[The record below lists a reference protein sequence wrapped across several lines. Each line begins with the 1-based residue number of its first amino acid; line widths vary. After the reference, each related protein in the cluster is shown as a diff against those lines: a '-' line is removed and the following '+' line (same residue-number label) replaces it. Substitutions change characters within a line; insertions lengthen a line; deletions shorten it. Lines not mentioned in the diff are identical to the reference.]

1 MPLPESGPE
10 LSDFEKQRAA
20 NIAERD
26 ALLKKLT
33 QEAQSSGLFTKG
45 PSTKSL
51 RQPSQSTKKK
61 PTKRIKKENDV
72 PVPRRTSSR
81 LAGLTADSE
90 IAKRK
95 ADEQY
100 EAQKAA
106 AQVKRM
112 RVSGDLNMG
121 DIIVG
126 GQKWDGSSF
135 LGMDDATPPR
145 FARTFGVEDIKKTTD
160 KELKSLREKMS
171 GLNLWEPWEPN
182 RLKIT
187 PERIYS
193 MAFHPTEAKP
203 LIFAGDKLG
212 NLGIFDASQ
221 TRPTTVKLEDN
232 EDEYD
237 DDPDP
242 VITIIKPH
250 SRAISAMR
258 LHPSTPS
265 KLYTASYDGSIRALD
280 LEKSIAT
287 EAYAPSSKS
296 DEEAVSCV
304 DMALDDPH
312 VLYFTT
318 LEGYFCRYDTRIS
331 GNGHANHNTDTK
343 RSSTDIYQ
351 LSEKKIGGFSL
362 CPSQPHLFA
371 TASLDRFM
379 RLWDIRHLSRKNPTP
394 IGEHESKLSV
404 SHAAFNSAG
413 QIATTSYDNTVKIHD
428 FGTKGFQS
436 WKPGRT
442 LSDNDMNPTTT
453 IRHNCQTGRWV
464 TILKP
469 QWQAS
474 PQSSNIQR
482 FCIGNMNRFV
492 DVYTA
497 SGDQLAQLGGE
508 GLITAVPAVAVL
520 HPTLDWVVGGT
531 ASGKVCLWM

>member
-1 MPLPESGPE
+1 MPHTESVPE

-45 PSTKSL
+45 SSTKSS
-51 RQPSQSTKKK
+51 RPVSQSTKKT
-61 PTKRIKKENDV
+61 PAKRVKKENEA

-81 LAGLTADSE
+81 LAGLAADSE

-106 AQVKRM
+106 AQAKRI
-112 RVSGDLNMG
+112 RVSGDLKMG
-121 DIIVG
+121 DILVG
-126 GQKWDGSSF
+126 GQKWDGSLF
-135 LGMDDATPPR
+135 LGEEAAPPR
-145 FARTFGVEDIKKTTD
+145 FARTFGGDDIEKTTN

-182 RLKIT
+182 RIKIT
-187 PERIYS
+187 PERVYS
-193 MAFHPTEAKP
+193 MVFHPTEAKP

-221 TRPTTVKLEDN
+221 TLPVAVKVEDD
-232 EDEYD
+232 EDEDD

-242 VITIIKPH
+242 IITTIKPH
-250 SRAISAMR
+250 ARTISSMH

-265 KLYTASYDGSIRALD
+265 KLYTASYDGSVRALD
-280 LEKSIAT
+280 LEKSIST
-287 EAYAPSSKS
+287 EAYAPASKS
-296 DEEAVSCV
+296 DEEAVSSV
-304 DMALDDPH
+304 DMAPDDPH

-318 LEGYFCRYDTRIS
+318 LEGFFFRHDTRMS
-331 GNGHANHNTDTK
+331 GNGHPSYDKDTK

-379 RLWDIRHLSRKNPTP
+379 RLWDLRQLSRKHPTP
-394 IGEHESKLSV
+394 VGEHESNLSV

-413 QIATTSYDNTVKIHD
+413 QVATTSYDNTVKIYD
-428 FGTKGFQS
+428 FGAKGFHS
-436 WKPGRT
+436 WKPGHK
-442 LSDNDMNPTTT
+442 LSDDDMSPTTT

-474 PQSSNIQR
+474 PQSNGIQR

-492 DVYTA
+492 DVYSA
-497 SGDQLAQLGGE
+497 AGDQLAQLGGE

-520 HPTLDWVVGGT
+520 HPTMDWVVGGT

>member
-1 MPLPESGPE
+1 MPHPESGLE

-45 PSTKSL
+45 PSAKSS
-51 RQPSQSTKKK
+51 RQASQPTKKK
-61 PTKRIKKENDV
+61 PAKRIKKEDEA
-72 PVPRRTSSR
+72 PLPRRTSSR

-100 EAQKAA
+100 EAQKVV
-106 AQVKRM
+106 AQAKRM

-126 GQKWDGSSF
+126 GQKWDGLSF
-135 LGMDDATPPR
+135 LGVDDAAPPR
-145 FARTFGVEDIKKTTD
+145 YVRTFGEEDIKKTTD

-171 GLNLWEPWEPN
+171 GLSLWEPWEPN

-221 TRPTTVKLEDN
+221 TRPITVKPEDD
-232 EDEYD
+232 EDEV

-242 VITIIKPH
+242 VFTIVKPH
-250 SRAISAMR
+250 ARPISAMR
-258 LHPSTPS
+258 LHPLTPS

-280 LEKSIAT
+280 LEKSIST
-287 EAYAPSSKS
+287 EAYAPVSKS
-296 DEEAVSCV
+296 DEEAVSGV
-304 DMALDDPH
+304 DMAPDNPH

-318 LEGYFCRYDTRIS
+318 LEGFFFRHDTRIS
-331 GNGHANHNTDTK
+331 GNGHPSNDKNTR

-362 CPSQPHLFA
+362 CPSQPHLLA

-379 RLWDIRHLSRKNPTP
+379 RLWDIRQLSRKNPTP
-394 IGEHESKLSV
+394 VGEHESKLSV
-404 SHAAFNSAG
+404 SHAAFNSVG

-436 WKPGRT
+436 WKPGHT
-442 LSDNDMNPTTT
+442 LSDSDMNPTTT

-492 DVYTA
+492 DVYT
-497 SGDQLAQLGGE
+497 STGDQLAQLGGE
-508 GLITAVPAVAVL
+508 GLITAVPAVAVF
-520 HPTLDWVVGGT
+520 HPTRDWVVGGT

>member
-1 MPLPESGPE
+1 MPHTESVPE

-26 ALLKKLT
+26 ALLRKLT

-45 PSTKSL
+45 PSTKSS
-51 RQPSQSTKKK
+51 RPVSQSTKKT
-61 PTKRIKKENDV
+61 PAKRVKKENEA

-81 LAGLTADSE
+81 LAGLAADSE
-90 IAKRK
+90 ITKRK

-106 AQVKRM
+106 AQAKRM
-112 RVSGDLNMG
+112 RVSGDLKMG
-121 DIIVG
+121 DII
-126 GQKWDGSSF
+126 
-135 LGMDDATPPR
+135 T
-145 FARTFGVEDIKKTTD
+145 TTD
-160 KELKSLREKMS
+160 KELKALREKMS

-182 RLKIT
+182 RIKIT
-187 PERIYS
+187 PERVYS

-221 TRPTTVKLEDN
+221 TRPVAVKVEDD
-232 EDEYD
+232 EDED
-237 DDPDP
+237 EDDPDP
-242 VITIIKPH
+242 IITIVKPH
-250 SRAISAMR
+250 ARTISSMH

-265 KLYTASYDGSIRALD
+265 KLYTASYDGSVRALD
-280 LEKSIAT
+280 LEKSIST
-287 EAYAPSSKS
+287 EAYAPASKS
-296 DEEAVSCV
+296 DEEAVSSV
-304 DMALDDPH
+304 DMTSDDPH

-318 LEGYFCRYDTRIS
+318 LEGFFFRHDTRIS
-331 GNGHANHNTDTK
+331 GNGHPSYDKDTK
-343 RSSTDIYQ
+343 KSSTDIYQ

-362 CPSQPHLFA
+362 CPSHPHLFA

-379 RLWDIRHLSRKNPTP
+379 RLWDLRQLSRKHPTP
-394 IGEHESKLSV
+394 VGEHESNLSV

-413 QIATTSYDNTVKIHD
+413 QVATTSYDNTVKIYD
-428 FGTKGFQS
+428 FGAKGLHS
-436 WKPGRT
+436 WKPGHK
-442 LSDNDMNPTTT
+442 LSDDDMNPTTT

-469 QWQAS
+469 HWQAS
-474 PQSSNIQR
+474 PQSNSIQR

-492 DVYTA
+492 DVYSA
-497 SGDQLAQLGGE
+497 AGDQLAQLGGE

-520 HPTLDWVVGGT
+520 HPTMDWVVGGT
-531 ASGKVCLWM
+531 ASGKVSLWM

>member
-1 MPLPESGPE
+1 MPHTEPGPE

-45 PSTKSL
+45 PSTKSS
-51 RQPSQSTKKK
+51 RPASQSTKRK
-61 PTKRIKKENDV
+61 PAKRVKKENEA

-90 IAKRK
+90 LAKRK

-100 EAQKAA
+100 EAQRVV
-106 AQVKRM
+106 AQAKRM

-135 LGMDDATPPR
+135 LGADNAAPAR
-145 FARTFGVEDIKKTTD
+145 YARTFGEEDIKKTTD

-171 GLNLWEPWEPN
+171 GLNLWKPWEPN

-221 TRPTTVKLEDN
+221 TRPVALKTEDD
-232 EDEYD
+232 EDED
-237 DDPDP
+237 GDPDP
-242 VITIIKPH
+242 VISIIKPH
-250 SRAISAMR
+250 ARTISAMR

-287 EAYAPSSKS
+287 EAYAPASKS
-296 DEEAVSCV
+296 DEESVSGV
-304 DMALDDPH
+304 DMAPDDPH

-318 LEGYFCRYDTRIS
+318 LEGFFFRHDTRLS
-331 GNGHANHNTDTK
+331 GNGNPSYNKSTN
-343 RSSTDIYQ
+343 RGSTDIYQ

-379 RLWDIRHLSRKNPTP
+379 RLWDIRQLSRKNPIP
-394 IGEHESKLSV
+394 VGEHESKLSV

-413 QIATTSYDNTVKIHD
+413 QVATTSYDNTIKIHD
-428 FGTKGFQS
+428 FGIKGFQS
-436 WKPGRT
+436 WKPGHT
-442 LSDNDMNPTTT
+442 LNDGDMNPTTT

-474 PQSSNIQR
+474 PQSSSIQR

-497 SGDQLAQLGGE
+497 AGDQLAQLGGE

-520 HPTLDWVVGGT
+520 HPTMDWVVGGT